1 MFAQTQ
7 LEFLGHIVSATG
19 VATDPKKVEVIQ
31 NWPTPT
37 CVKDV
42 RSFLGMAGY
51 YMKFVAHFGIISKPL
66 TTLLKK
72 DTLFVWKQVGRP
84 VFQGT
89 ENSFS
94 TSSTASHTKL
104 C

>member
-7 LEFLGHIVSATG
+7 LEFLGHIVSAIG
-19 VATDPKKVEVIQ
+19 VATDPKKVEVIH
-31 NWPTPT
+31 NWPTST

-51 YMKFVAHFGIISKPL
+51 CRMFVAHFGIISNPL

-72 DTLFVWKQVGRP
+72 DTICL
-84 VFQGT
+84 
-89 ENSFS
+89 E
-94 TSSTASHTKL
+94 TSWQTSLSRH
-104 C
+104 